1 MTAPQP
7 GLMARLGPIGIAAIV
22 TAVLI
27 VFGIGAIIVPALTG
41 GGAEPSAAAA
51 ATPAAAAPLPATEG
65 TEVPVAATSA
75 AATPSTAATTAK
87 PSPTLNAGFNSGYE
101 DRVVQ
106 LVNGER
112 RKAKCEALRMHPQL
126 RAAARAHSADMVTH
140 DFSRSEGSDGS
151 SPEDRVRAA
160 GYSGFA
166 DELVAK
172 GGDAGDVVKS
182 WLRDRNDRDVLLDC
196 ATKSIGVGA
205 AMRGRTPYWTVDT
218 GRA

>member
-7 GLMARLGPIGIAAIV
+7 GLVARLGGPTGVAAIA

-27 VFGIGAIIVPALTG
+27 LFGVGSVIVPALADG
-41 GGAEPSAAAA
+41 GGPPSAAAA
-51 ATPAAAAPLPATEG
+51 AAEPAPTGTRAAEATEAPSSAAPP
-65 TEVPVAATSA
+65 S
-75 AATPSTAATTAK
+75 TPSTTGKAT
-87 PSPTLNAGFNSGYE
+87 PTVNASFNAGYE

-106 LVNGER
+106 LVNNER
-112 RKAKCEALRMHPQL
+112 RKARCEAVRMHPQL
-126 RAAARAHSADMVTH
+126 RTAARSHSADMLAH
-140 DFSRSEGSDGS
+140 DFTRSQGSDGS
-151 SPEDRVRAA
+151 SPEDRVSEA
-160 GYSGFA
+160 GYNGFA

-172 GGDAGDVVKS
+172 GGDAGDVVKG
-182 WLRDRNDRDVLLDC
+182 WLRGDDREILLDC

>member
-7 GLMARLGPIGIAAIV
+7 GLMARLGGPAGVAAIA

-27 VFGIGAIIVPALTG
+27 LFGIGAVVVPALTG
-41 GGAEPSAAAA
+41 GGGEPSAASAA
-51 ATPAAAAPLPATEG
+51 EAPAPAAETPEATEAASSAAP
-65 TEVPVAATSA
+65 
-75 AATPSTAATTAK
+75 PSTAPTTGK
-87 PSPTLNAGFNSGYE
+87 PSPTVNASFNSGYE

-106 LVNGER
+106 LVNSER
-112 RKAKCEALRMHPQL
+112 RKARCEPVRMHPQL
-126 RAAARAHSADMVTH
+126 RAAARSHSADMLLH

-151 SPEDRVRAA
+151 SAADRVRKA
-160 GYSGFA
+160 GYNGFS

-182 WLRDRNDRDVLLDC
+182 WLRDGDDRDVLLDC
-196 ATKSIGVGA
+196 ATRSIGVGA

>member
-1 MTAPQP
+1 
-7 GLMARLGPIGIAAIV
+7 MARLGPTGIAAIV

-27 VFGIGAIIVPALTG
+27 VFGLGAMIVPALTDG
-41 GGAEPSAAAA
+41 GGEPSAAAA
-51 ATPAAAAPLPATEG
+51 AAGPAPASVAPAAETSE
-65 TEVPVAATSA
+65 AATSA
-75 AATPSTAATTAK
+75 PPPSTAPTTGKAT
-87 PSPTLNAGFNSGYE
+87 PTVNVGYNSGYE

-106 LVNGER
+106 LVNSER
-112 RKAKCEALRMHPQL
+112 RKAKCEAVRMHPQL
-126 RAAARAHSADMVTH
+126 RTAARAHSADMAVH
-140 DFSRSEGSDGS
+140 DFSRSQGSDGS
-151 SPEDRVRAA
+151 SPEDRVAKA

-166 DELVAK
+166 EELVAK

-182 WLRDRNDRDVLLDC
+182 WLRDGNDRKTLLDC

>member
-1 MTAPQP
+1 MTP
-7 GLMARLGPIGIAAIV
+7 GLIARLGGPTGVAAIV
-22 TAVLI
+22 TAILI
-27 VFGIGAIIVPALTG
+27 LFGIGAVVVPALSDG
-41 GGAEPSAAAA
+41 GGEPSAAAA
-51 ATPAAAAPLPATEG
+51 AAQPAPAAGGSEEATGAASSAPA
-65 TEVPVAATSA
+65 
-75 AATPSTAATTAK
+75 PSTAVTTGKA
-87 PSPTLNAGFNSGYE
+87 SPTVNASFNSGYE

-112 RKAKCEALRMHPQL
+112 RKAKCEPLRMHPQL
-126 RAAARAHSADMVTH
+126 RTAARAHSADMAAR

-151 SPEDRVRAA
+151 SPQDRVSKA
-160 GYSGFA
+160 GYSGFS

-182 WLRDRNDRDVLLDC
+182 WLRDDNDREILLDC

-205 AMRGRTPYWTVDT
+205 AMRGKTPYWTVDT

>member
-7 GLMARLGPIGIAAIV
+7 GLVARLGPTGIAAAV

-27 VFGIGAIIVPALTG
+27 LFGIGAMIIPALTDG
-41 GGAEPSAAAA
+41 GGEPSAAAA
-51 ATPAAAAPLPATEG
+51 AAEPAPQGTPEAATEAASSAAP
-65 TEVPVAATSA
+65 
-75 AATPSTAATTAK
+75 PSTAATTGKAT
-87 PSPTLNAGFNSGYE
+87 PTVNASFNSGYE

-106 LVNGER
+106 LVNSER

-126 RAAARAHSADMVTH
+126 RAAARAHSADMLTH
-140 DFSRSEGSDGS
+140 DFSQSQGSDGS
-151 SPEDRVRAA
+151 SPEDRVRQA

-166 DELVAK
+166 GELVDK

-182 WLRDRNDRDVLLDC
+182 WLRDGDDREILLDC
-196 ATKSIGVGA
+196 ATRSIGVGA

>member
-7 GLMARLGPIGIAAIV
+7 GMVARLGGPTGVAAIA

-27 VFGIGAIIVPALTG
+27 LFGIGSVIVPALTDG
-41 GGAEPSAAAA
+41 GDQPSAAAA
-51 ATPAAAAPLPATEG
+51 AAEPAPAGTPATEA
-65 TEVPVAATSA
+65 TEAASSAAPPSVAATTGK
-75 AATPSTAATTAK
+75 ATPTV
-87 PSPTLNAGFNSGYE
+87 NASFNSGYE

-106 LVNGER
+106 LVNNER
-112 RKAKCEALRMHPQL
+112 RKARCEAVRMHPQL
-126 RAAARAHSADMVTH
+126 RAAARSHSADMLTH

-151 SPEDRVRAA
+151 SPEDRARKA
-160 GYSGFA
+160 GYNGFA

-182 WLRDRNDRDVLLDC
+182 WLRDRDARDILLDC
-196 ATKSIGVGA
+196 ATRSIGVGA